1 MLEAAGAME
10 ASNPYEPPRSGSSDD
25 AGEQAVSNPLL
36 AELTRGRPWALAA
49 GVSIAVA
56 GIAMVAVIVAGGAAG
71 GNSALPTLAF
81 LCGCGLLSARL
92 LILSRTIREAAAP
105 PHRIDLC
112 FRDIRKVFSHPGVI
126 VVVLLALFLLVFLF
140 IVSGLAILPGRT

>member
-1 MLEAAGAME
+1 MLGGAGTMD
-10 ASNPYEPPRSGSSDD
+10 ASNPYEPPRSSSSDD
-25 AGEQAVSNPLL
+25 AGEPSVANPLL

-56 GIAMVAVIVAGGAAG
+56 GVVMLVVIIPGGAAG
-71 GNSALPTLAF
+71 GTSMLPTLGF
-81 LCGCGLLSARL
+81 LGGCGLLSARL

-112 FRDIRKVFSHPGVI
+112 FRDIRKVFSHPGGI
-126 VVVLLALFLLVFLF
+126 VVVFLALILLALLF
-140 IVSGLAILPGRT
+140 IIGGALLPGRR